1 MLNSPSFYGP
11 AGLALE
17 RFRSREDSYLITPSS
32 TMAEHLRHELARSG
46 YPVRPSRV
54 GTLAAFLERWDL
66 PPEAPE
72 ALLHFLIEE
81 TLERQKPARF
91 RTLGEFRGLHRALAQ
106 VLEDL
111 PAGSMPGGEL
121 GAVLREVQDTLGARG
136 FALRNARLRAA
147 AEQARAGVVKLP
159 AAVIW
164 DGFFT
169 LSAPETAFVEAL
181 ASRSTVLVTVPEV
194 GERRESRRV
203 LFSAATPEREAEEIA
218 RRILEYSARG
228 GRFREIGIVLRSRDP
243 YGPLIETTL
252 ARFGIPARSYFADPV
267 AAHPAVEYLMGV
279 VKAMLGG
286 WDHAELAALLRMPV
300 SGVGA
305 TPEGDRF
312 DFQLRDALPGRGLPV
327 ESLKEP
333 PEVLRAFAAMT
344 GWRRERVRA
353 SEWTA
358 RLKNLRRLLPAPEVR
373 DRVERDEAL
382 MWRSTAAA
390 LDAFDGAL
398 DQAAAMFAETA
409 SLPLAEFLKP
419 LETALALEVLR
430 VADRRR
436 EVVHVMDVYEAR
448 QWELPLVFVCGLL
461 ERVFPQYHGEDALV
475 GDAERRR
482 LGMVTAAERQD
493 QERLLFDLAVTRAT
507 AETVL
512 SYSRFNEKG
521 EGTLRSFF
529 LGDERAQACEGQA
542 RPAASRAVPLAA
554 LAPIEDAGLLKGLAR
569 KHQKLSASGIES
581 FLQCPFQFFAGR
593 TLRVRERP
601 PEPRDRLDVRRQG
614 SILHA
619 ALAEW
624 IRAPLLGTDV
634 FRHVFDDE
642 CERKKIPLTYRREA
656 VRLEMLRHF
665 EAFIEDR
672 QVQLGWETETEKQF
686 EFALSPGLKVRGRID
701 RLEIG
706 PRNEALVIDYKYSAG
721 NAVMQRVEQSE
732 SGNSVQGGLYLLA
745 AEREWGLDGV
755 GMLYCGLKKGVTWDG
770 WHVEIEGLRGIGESR
785 TREALR
791 ELMEDAGR
799 LARETQAGILAGRVE
814 VKPADT
820 NRCRWCDYRD
830 VCRVDTLGAEGVI
843 EEQAEA
849 AR

>member
-1 MLNSPSFYGP
+1 
-11 AGLALE
+11 
-17 RFRSREDSYLITPSS
+17 
-32 TMAEHLRHELARSG
+32 MAEHLRHELARSG
-46 YPVRPSRV
+46 YAARPSRV
-54 GTLAAFLERWDL
+54 GTLAAFLEKWGL

-81 TLERQKPARF
+81 TLERQRPARF
-91 RTLGEFRGLHRALAQ
+91 RALGEFRGLHRALAQ

-111 PAGSMPGGEL
+111 PAGSLPGGEL
-121 GAVLREVQDTLGARG
+121 GAVLREVQDTLAARG

-147 AEQARAGVVKLP
+147 AKQARAGVVKLP

-169 LSAPETAFVEAL
+169 LSAAETAFVEAL
-181 ASRSTVLVTVPEV
+181 ASRTTVLVTLPEV

-218 RRILEYSARG
+218 RRILEYAARG

-305 TPEGDRF
+305 TAEGDRF
-312 DFQLRDALPGRGLPV
+312 DFQLRDALPRRGLPV
-327 ESLKEP
+327 EGA

-344 GWRRERVRA
+344 GWRRERARA
-353 SEWTA
+353 SEWSA
-358 RLKNLRRLLPAPEVR
+358 RLKSLRRLLPAPAVE
-373 DRVERDEAL
+373 DRVEREEV
-382 MWRSTAAA
+382 MVWRSTAAA
-390 LDAFDGAL
+390 LEAFDGAL
-398 DQAAAMFAETA
+398 DQAAAMFAETTEMA
-409 SLPLAEFLKP
+409 LAEFLKP
-419 LETALALEVLR
+419 LETALALEALR

-482 LGMVTAAERQD
+482 LGMVTATERQD
-493 QERLLFDLAVTRAT
+493 QERFLFDMAVTRAT

-529 LGDERAQACEGQA
+529 LGDEEAQACEGQV
-542 RPAASRAVPLAA
+542 RPAASRVVARTA

-634 FRHVFDDE
+634 FRRVFDDE
-642 CERKKIPLTYRREA
+642 CDRKKIPLTYRREA

-665 EAFIEDR
+665 EGFIEDR
-672 QVQLGWETETEKQF
+672 QVQLGWRTEAEKEF

-706 PRNEALVIDYKYSAG
+706 PRGEALVIDYKYSAG

-755 GMLYCGLKKGVTWDG
+755 GMLYCGLKKGVNWDG
-770 WHVEIEGLRGIGESR
+770 WHVEMEGLGRIGEVR

-791 ELMEDAGR
+791 ELIEDAER
-799 LARETQAGILAGRVE
+799 LARETQVGILSGRVE

-820 NRCRWCDYRD
+820 DKCRWCDYRD
-830 VCRVDTLGAEGVI
+830 VCRVDTLGAVI
-843 EEQAEA
+843 GEQEA
-849 AR
+849 GAAQ